1 MIAGKLKQEPLK
13 KALFLKILKGRLQMS
28 NSKTLQVLAIS
39 LIWCKFFL
47 KEVFIFQSYYVST
60 KERVKCYDKYNI

>member
-13 KALFLKILKGRLQMS
+13 KTLFLKILKGRLQMI

-47 KEVFIFQSYYVST
+47 KEVSFSNLITSPT
-60 KERVKCYDKYNI
+60 RRE